1 MLSGANKMKI
11 VYNFMMQIVLVCNN
25 AITALIKGG
34 SLAYCLLSYS
44 MSYSLEV
51 GLFSEIYITVGKEE
65 ISADRNFQ
73 QPELVD

>member
-1 MLSGANKMKI
+1 MKI

-51 GLFSEIYITVGKEE
+51 GLFSEIYITVGK
-65 ISADRNFQ
+65 
-73 QPELVD
+73 